1 MNLKQLERKSAK
13 KIVKENFK
21 NDYSLPFE
29 LTDGQADIFN
39 AIFLKN
45 HNRVEVIASTQY
57 GKSDTVAMAILLRS
71 LHKQEDFAVI
81 AGRKD
86 KAQIIMARVLQH
98 VFDNEVFYKQLE
110 LDANMPLDRLRK
122 ERSKDHI
129 IWRHGGGVR
138 TFSAGTSS
146 RKMLFDSLT
155 GFGSPNIIEDESA
168 LINDDYQAMIL
179 RMLGGHKDNFLLK
192 IGNPFYRNHFF
203 RTSKSPKYR
212 QIFIDYHQ
220 GLKEGRYTQEFIDEM
235 RDEAFFDVLYECKFP
250 SESDFEMDGFRR
262 LIDDELLDNAFVDK
276 VELSEGNYHLGVDVG
291 AGGDR
296 TSFVIRRGKEM
307 KLLSTNRNS
316 DTMSQVSIV
325 DEYVNLYNILDVA
338 VDMGGLGQGLVDRL
352 SEKELPV
359 NGVLFGQS
367 AWDKSRFKNARAE
380 MYFDLFKWL
389 KDGGKIERNPAFE
402 ELRYIYY
409 KSDSEGKL
417 QIQPKIDLIKKMND
431 YGLSISSPD
440 VADGA
445 VLTFAQDI
453 TSLNEDDFAF
463 L

>member
-1 MNLKQLERKSAK
+1 MEEKTVKSIRRIESPDEFVYNLEIEDNSNYF
-13 KIVKENFK
+13 VNGV
-21 NDYSLPFE
+21 
-29 LTDGQADIFN
+29 LT
-39 AIFLKN
+39 
-45 HNRVEVIASTQY
+45 HN
-57 GKSDTVAMAILLRS
+57 
-71 LHKQEDFAVI
+71 
-81 AGRKD
+81 
-86 KAQIIMARVLQH
+86 
-98 VFDNEVFYKQLE
+98 
-110 LDANMPLDRLRK
+110 
-122 ERSKDHI
+122 
-129 IWRHGGGVR
+129 
-138 TFSAGTSS
+138 
-146 RKMLFDSLT
+146 
-155 GFGSPNIIEDESA
+155 SPNIIEDESA

-276 VELSEGNYHLGVDVG
+276 VELSEGSYHLGVDVG

-352 SEKELPV
+352 NEKELPV

>member
-1 MNLKQLERKSAK
+1 MS
-13 KIVKENFK
+13 
-21 NDYSLPFE
+21 
-29 LTDGQADIFN
+29 DGQSDIFLS
-39 AIFLKN
+39 IYQKSKP
-45 HNRVEVIASTQY
+45 RVEVIASTQY
-57 GKSDTVAMAILLRS
+57 GKSDIVSMATLTRS
-71 LHKQEDFAVI
+71 LYFKEPFAII
-81 AGRKD
+81 AGKKD
-86 KAQIIMARVLQH
+86 KAQIIMARVIQH
-98 VFDNEVFYKQLE
+98 TFDNEIFYKQLE
-110 LDANMPLDRLRK
+110 LDANIPLDRLRK
-122 ERSKDHI
+122 ERSKDNI
-129 IWRHGGGVR
+129 IWRHGGGVK
-138 TFSAGTSS
+138 TFSAGTSN
-146 RKMLFDSLT
+146 RKMLFDALT

-179 RMLGGHKDNFLLK
+179 RMLGGHNKNFLLK

-203 RTSKSPKYR
+203 RTWKSDKYHK
-212 QIFIDYHQ
+212 ILIDYHQ
-220 GLKEGRYTQEFIDEM
+220 GLREGRYTQEFIDEM

-276 VELSEGNYHLGVDVG
+276 VELSEGEFHLGVDVG

-296 TSFVIRRGKEM
+296 TSFILRRGKEM
-307 KLLSTNRNS
+307 RLLSTNRHS

-325 DEYVNLYNILDVA
+325 EEYVNLYNILDVA

-352 SEKELPV
+352 SERELPV

-380 MYFDLFKWL
+380 MYFDLYKWL
-389 KDGGKIERNPAFE
+389 KDGGKIERNSAFE

-417 QIQPKIDLIKKMND
+417 QIQQKIDLIKKMND

-445 VLTFAQDI
+445 VLTFAHDT
-453 TSLNEDDFAF
+453 TSLNEEDFAF